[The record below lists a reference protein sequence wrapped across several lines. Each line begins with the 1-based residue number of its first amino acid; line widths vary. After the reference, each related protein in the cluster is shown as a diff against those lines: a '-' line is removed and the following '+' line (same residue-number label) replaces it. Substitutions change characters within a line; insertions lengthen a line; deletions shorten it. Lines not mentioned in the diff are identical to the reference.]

1 MRAML
6 ARVESQDRFSKSVS
20 GWQMTELSSAVQR
33 AFIST
38 RFHGGVSIYK
48 TKNIKPKTKP

>member
-1 MRAML
+1 
-6 ARVESQDRFSKSVS
+6 
-20 GWQMTELSSAVQR
+20 MTELSSAVQR

-38 RFHGGVSIYK
+38 RFHGGVSIFK

>member
-1 MRAML
+1 
-6 ARVESQDRFSKSVS
+6 
-20 GWQMTELSSAVQR
+20 MTELSSAVQR

-38 RFHGGVSIYK
+38 RFHGSVSIFK